1 MLSPTHKTAYF
12 DWFSFLIIMIISC
25 CGLMMVFSATYQ
37 PQHPFSIYFYKQF
50 AGIISGIIIYFL
62 FYYSDYRSLVRYGYF
77 AYFGMLLLLI
87 FTIIKGSVGMG
98 AQRWIDLKIVKFQP
112 SELAKLLLAPFVVYT
127 LENEYAS
134 ERTVY
139 DFLPIIGFLGI
150 SFILVLKQPDLG
162 TGLIIAFSGC
172 ILLWYAGISK
182 KFILGCALSFLV
194 ALPILYSCLHDYQKR
209 RIEVFLGAGDVKK
222 ERYHVEQSK
231 IAIGSGG
238 FWGKG
243 LLEGTQSQLH
253 FLPESRTDFIFSV
266 LSEEFGFFGA
276 CCLLLLYIMLILRSL
291 YMIYTIEQFYD
302 QLLAIG
308 LLSPIA
314 ISIIINTGMVTGLL
328 PVVGIPLPL
337 MSYGITHLW
346 INFAIL
352 GWLNAITSRSRIAS

>member
-1 MLSPTHKTAYF
+1 
-12 DWFSFLIIMIISC
+12 
-25 CGLMMVFSATYQ
+25 MVFSATYQ
-37 PQHPFSIYFYKQF
+37 PDAPFSIYFYKQA
-50 AGIISGIIIYFL
+50 AGVMSGIGIYFF
-62 FYYSDYRSLVRYGYF
+62 FYYTNYRSMMRYGYF
-77 AYFGMLLLLI
+77 GYFIMLGLLV

-98 AQRWIDLKIVKFQP
+98 AQRWIDLKIIKFQP
-112 SELAKLLLAPFVVYT
+112 SELAKLLLAPFITYH
-127 LENEYAS
+127 LESEHSS
-134 ERTVY
+134 ERTLK
-139 DFLPIIGFLGI
+139 DFAPVLGFLAL
-150 SFILVLKQPDLG
+150 SFLLVLKQPDLG

-172 ILLWYAGISK
+172 LMIWYAGISK
-182 KFILGCALSFLV
+182 KFILACMVGFLV
-194 ALPILYSCLHDYQKR
+194 AMPILYTCLHDYQKR
-209 RIEVFLGAGDVKK
+209 RIEVFLGAGDVRK

-238 FWGKG
+238 MWGKG
-243 LLEGTQSQLH
+243 LLNGTQSQLH

-266 LSEEFGFFGA
+266 LCEEFGFVGA
-276 CCLLLLYIMLILRSL
+276 CALLGLYLLLILRSL
-291 YMIYTIEQFYD
+291 FMIHTIENFYD